1 MKAAMVTGAK
11 KMEMVDVEKPVADGK
26 KVIIKPTCVGICGS
40 DIHLWEMGMLPQY
53 TNMIMGHEH
62 AGVVV
67 DPGSR
72 TDLKV
77 GDRVTQLP
85 LWGPCGECVDCM
97 EGRRHLC
104 KNRVLPTGTYAVSP
118 GSYAEYFTSVPSL
131 VRKIPEGMTDAE
143 AAMIE
148 PASTPYAA
156 LKDVG
161 IKKGDKVLVAGGGI
175 IGSFAAQWAKY
186 FGAELVAMS
195 EVNDFRMK
203 TNNELGYVDIMFDAR
218 DPECIKKMMTATGGA
233 GWDYV
238 IECTGND
245 AAMQS
250 ALMTM
255 KKRGTIVILGIAVK
269 GYTLPGLL
277 TVAKCATLKAYLGYS
292 ESEFDEVMELVANK
306 KFDVLPQY
314 TSDCKL
320 SEVESKFEWLQSPKC
335 TDVKIMITD
344 FEN

>member
-1 MKAAMVTGAK
+1 
-11 KMEMVDVEKPVADGK
+11 
-26 KVIIKPTCVGICGS
+26 
-40 DIHLWEMGMLPQY
+40 
-53 TNMIMGHEH
+53 
-62 AGVVV
+62 
-67 DPGSR
+67 
-72 TDLKV
+72 
-77 GDRVTQLP
+77 
-85 LWGPCGECVDCM
+85 
-97 EGRRHLC
+97 
-104 KNRVLPTGTYAVSP
+104 
-118 GSYAEYFTSVPSL
+118 
-131 VRKIPEGMTDAE
+131 MTDAE

-175 IGSFAAQWAKY
+175 IGSLAAQWAKY

-203 TNNELGYVDIMFDAR
+203 SNNELGYVDIMFDGR
-218 DPECIKKMMTATGGA
+218 DPECIKKMMAATGGA

-245 AAMQS
+245 AAMQT
-250 ALMTM
+250 ALMTI
-255 KKRGTIVILGIAVK
+255 KKRGTIVILGVAVK

-277 TVAKCATLKAYLGYS
+277 TIAKCATFKSYLGYS
-292 ESEFDEVMELVANK
+292 VEEFDEVMALIANK
-306 KFDVLPQY
+306 KFDVLPQH
-314 TSDCKL
+314 TSNCKL
-320 SEVESKFEWLQSPKC
+320 SEVESKFEWLQSPEC